1 MKRIGGVKV
10 KLALYAF
17 MLLGAGLAFAQFSTP
32 VEGEYVISDGASGT
46 LRVQPRGKF
55 AIETTGANAHVC
67 DLEGVIVDGRSKIG
81 KSACQVSFKTEGQD
95 VKVSTNGADAC
106 RDFCGMRAWFEGTYR
121 KPEPLCM
128 RKSINESK
136 RNFKKS
142 YVAKD
147 YAAAL
152 AVIQPVATRCKP
164 FLHWIESAWVLND
177 LALTQFKLGD
187 RAACIKTLQGL
198 APDAAKSDDEIKGSY
213 PPSDSDAY
221 LPVVQ
226 ATRTNLRLCTKP

>member
-1 MKRIGGVKV
+1 MK
-10 KLALYAF
+10 LSAYAVYAVL
-17 MLLGAGLAFAQFSTP
+17 LLGANLALAQVGTP
-32 VEGEYVISDGASGT
+32 AEGEYVISDGAWGT
-46 LRVQPRGKF
+46 LEVQVRGKF
-55 AIETTGANAHVC
+55 MIETVGANAHICGV
-67 DLEGVIVDGRSKIG
+67 EGVIVDGKSKIG
-81 KSACQVSFKTEGQD
+81 KSACQLSFKAEGQD
-95 VKVSTNGADAC
+95 VRVATNGSDAC
-106 RDFCGMRAWFEGTYR
+106 RDFCGMRAWFEGLYR
-121 KPEPLCM
+121 KPSPLCV
-128 RKSINESK
+128 RKSIDDAK
-136 RNFKKS
+136 KKFKKS

-152 AVIQPVATRCKP
+152 AVINPVATQCKP
-164 FLHWIESAWVLND
+164 FLNWVESAWVLND

-213 PPSDSDAY
+213 PPADSDAY

>member
-1 MKRIGGVKV
+1 M
-10 KLALYAF
+10 KLAVYALV
-17 MLLGAGLAFAQFSTP
+17 LLGANLASAQVSTP
-32 VEGEYVISDGASGT
+32 AEGEYVISDGAWGT
-46 LRVQPRGKF
+46 LQVQPRGKF
-55 AIETTGANAHVC
+55 SIETTGANAHVC
-67 DLEGVIVDGRSKIG
+67 GLDGVIVDGKSKIG

-106 RDFCGMRAWFEGTYR
+106 RDFCGMRAWFEGVYR

-128 RKSINESK
+128 RKSIEDSRK
-136 RNFKKS
+136 KFKKS

-152 AVIQPVATRCKP
+152 ALIQPIATQCKP
-164 FLHWIESAWVLND
+164 YLHWIDSAWVLND
-177 LALTQFKLGD
+177 MALTQFKLGD
-187 RAACIKTLQGL
+187 RAACIKTLQDL
-198 APDAAKSDDEIKGSY
+198 APEAAKSDKEIIGSY

-226 ATRTNLRLCTKP
+226 ATRTNLRLCNKR